1 MVKLRL
7 MRVGTTKKAVY
18 RVVAA
23 DSRSP
28 RYGRFIEIIGQY
40 DPKPDPSLIEIDEA
54 RALHWL
60 AEGAQASES
69 VTALLKRAGI
79 WQKHVAAHPRKT
91 AKPRQR
97 KPKPKSKAEAKT

>member
-7 MRVGTTKKAVY
+7 MRVGTTKKPVY

-28 RYGRFIEIIGQY
+28 RDGRFIEIIGQY
-40 DPKPDPSLIEIDEA
+40 DPKPNPSFIEIDEA

-60 AEGAQASES
+60 ASGAQPSDT
-69 VTALLKRAGI
+69 VTALLKRSGI
-79 WQKHVAAHPRKT
+79 WQKHVAAHPRKP
-91 AKPRQR
+91 AKQRER
-97 KPKPKSKAEAKT
+97 KPKAAAKS